1 MLQFSE
7 YFYNPKL
14 VLLSLLNKTCRL
26 WPDRFFLKKK
36 FYLTIGKR
44 LDLSNPKSFNEK
56 LQWLK
61 LNDRKRE
68 YVRMV
73 DKCDV
78 KDIVSEKIGIEYII
92 PTIAVY
98 NKISDIDF
106 DALPNQFVLKCTHDS
121 GGVVVCRDKV
131 ALDIAKV
138 KNKLSECLKRNYY
151 WETREM
157 PYKEVR
163 PRIIAENYMEDSSG
177 ELRDYKFMCFNGE
190 VKCSFVVSNRF
201 GEGSLCVDFY
211 DKNWTLMPFTRHYPN
226 SKDGVA
232 CPKSYNKMIEL
243 AEKLAKGITFVRIAD
258 QN

>member
-138 KNKLSECLKRNYY
+138 KNKCHIK
-151 WETREM
+151 
-157 PYKEVR
+157 
-163 PRIIAENYMEDSSG
+163 
-177 ELRDYKFMCFNGE
+177 KFGQE
-190 VKCSFVVSNRF
+190 
-201 GEGSLCVDFY
+201 
-211 DKNWTLMPFTRHYPN
+211 
-226 SKDGVA
+226 
-232 CPKSYNKMIEL
+232 
-243 AEKLAKGITFVRIAD
+243 
-258 QN
+258 